1 MFQYDEH
8 EQNLQVMVGTV
19 KKFNRN
25 HLTEV
30 IAQER
35 LPSLAR
41 RPRQSPEDS
50 RDSTFGNLDCG
61 SRKPESD

>member
-1 MFQYDEH
+1 M
-8 EQNLQVMVGTV
+8 NTNKTLKVIVGTV

-30 IAQER
+30 IVQEGLPR
-35 LPSLAR
+35 LAG

-50 RDSTFGNLDCG
+50 GDVRSEISMPSIFN
-61 SRKPESD
+61 SP